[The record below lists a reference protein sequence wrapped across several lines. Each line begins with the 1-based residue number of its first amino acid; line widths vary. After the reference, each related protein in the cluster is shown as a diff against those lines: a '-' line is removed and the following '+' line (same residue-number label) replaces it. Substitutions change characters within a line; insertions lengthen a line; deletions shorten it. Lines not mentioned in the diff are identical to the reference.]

1 MRSLDVVEAI
11 EDAIE
16 STKAWTT
23 NRATEVEMDFSE
35 GLPPVLGNPRS
46 LKMTI
51 KNILTNAVKFSPEK
65 STIRIRATH
74 GDKHVQVAV
83 EDEGCGIHASE
94 LPRIF
99 EPFYRGSNAR
109 EQQIEGSG
117 LGLSIVKRI
126 LEAQGGRV
134 TAESELGKGTMI
146 TVRLPR
152 AESANDT

>member
-1 MRSLDVVEAI
+1 M
-11 EDAIE
+11 
-16 STKAWTT
+16 
-23 NRATEVEMDFSE
+23 
-35 GLPPVLGNPRS
+35 
-46 LKMTI
+46 
-51 KNILTNAVKFSPEK
+51 
-65 STIRIRATH
+65 
-74 GDKHVQVAV
+74 QVAV

-134 TAESELGKGTMI
+134 TAESELGKGTVI
-146 TVRLPR
+146 THSL
-152 AESANDT
+152 AQGGADE